1 MQIDGQVCT
10 ISVDNVAKKNAYT
23 PAMLDRLAELL
34 TEYEDNDDLRPLAR
48 GAAAENRPG
57 VTGNGVELRFA
68 KNPRPAQVLLTFN
81 LKQALICEPLHRR
94 SRRCAQP
101 AARAWSPGSSA

>member
-34 TEYEDNDDLRPLAR
+34 TEFEDNDDLRPLVR
-48 GAAAENRPG
+48 GAAAEDRPG
-57 VTGNGVELRFA
+57 VAEM
-68 KNPRPAQVLLTFN
+68 VLNCVSQKILG
-81 LKQALICEPLHRR
+81 LPK
-94 SRRCAQP
+94 SY
-101 AARAWSPGSSA
+101 